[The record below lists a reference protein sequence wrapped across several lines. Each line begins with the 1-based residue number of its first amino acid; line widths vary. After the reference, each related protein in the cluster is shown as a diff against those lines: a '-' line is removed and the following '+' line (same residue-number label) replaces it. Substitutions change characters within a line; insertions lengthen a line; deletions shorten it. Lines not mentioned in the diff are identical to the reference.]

1 MEKQPQ
7 EKTTQIAP
15 QAQPQAMAP
24 RREQIENPFQRQAMA
39 DHVSHGAIAVESERA
54 IAQVQAK
61 VIMAR
66 KFPRSPAACF
76 ENIREACRN
85 LSLAEAAFFSF
96 PRGGEVVH
104 GPTIRLAE
112 ELASI
117 WGNIEISVIELSRR
131 EGETELQASAWD
143 LESNVSSSVNFTVK
157 HALDLKSGSKELTA
171 QRDISDLTANV
182 AARKLRGRI
191 LSILPEALV
200 SAAVDMCRDTLA
212 RSISAD
218 LADKRAAI
226 VAHLRKMGITERA
239 ICVRF
244 SVDKVEKLDARA
256 VSSLASIART
266 IKAGEASAAEIF
278 EQGIT
283 AEDVARRKQERPQ
296 EKPQEPA
303 QGQPGRSGSVDTST
317 AQEGHVAPR
326 EPQAEPTGG
335 PAERQESG
343 QASPKKGSAAWYRSQ
358 LVALGAKAAES
369 ASLRELQDAY
379 GAALEKKLAE
389 TRGPVEESEP
399 EPQAP
404 VAPEK
409 KKPAQAPAPA
419 PLQKQKP
426 APAPAPA
433 PASDDDWFNE

>member
-1 MEKQPQ
+1 MEKPQ
-7 EKTTQIAP
+7 EKQNQI
-15 QAQPQAMAP
+15 QPVAAP
-24 RREQIENPFQRQAMA
+24 RASQIENPFQRPGVA

-66 KFPRSPAACF
+66 KFPRNPAACF

-85 LSLAEAAFFSF
+85 LSLAESAFFSF

-117 WGNIEISVIELSRR
+117 WGNIEISVVELARR

-157 HALDLKSGSKELTA
+157 HSLDTRGGSKELTA

-212 RSISAD
+212 RTISAD
-218 LADKRAAI
+218 LVDKRAAI

-244 SVDKVEKLDARA
+244 NVDKVEALDARA

-283 AEDVARRKQERPQ
+283 AEEVAKRKQDRPAPPPAAQAPHQAQ
-296 EKPQEPA
+296 ET
-303 QGQPGRSGSVDTST
+303 GSGSVDTST
-317 AQEGHVAPR
+317 TEEGKTGPL
-326 EPQAEPTGG
+326 EPQEP
-335 PAERQESG
+335 AHQEPP
-343 QASPKKGSAAWYRSQ
+343 QAPKKGSAAWYRSQ
-358 LVALGAKAAES
+358 LEELGVRMPAS
-369 ASLRELQDAY
+369 ATLRDLQGTYAQ
-379 GAALEKKLAE
+379 ALEKKLSQD
-389 TRGPVEESEP
+389 RGPVNDQPPPRAAAQARSSAGP
-399 EPQAP
+399 EPGMDPTDPAFRP
-404 VAPEK
+404 TA
-409 KKPAQAPAPA
+409 KKPAPVPAQA
-419 PLQKQKP
+419 Q
-426 APAPAPA
+426 A